1 VPDLAPPRPL
11 ARAVLGARVAL
22 ERLGDRL
29 LPAEVAALNR
39 SIGFAPAFTM
49 RALAE
54 LDVPEALGGR
64 RRSAR
69 EIATEKGLDA
79 DALHRVMRYAA
90 LHGLLKLDRRGRF
103 RLTRT
108 GRVLLA
114 DHPHSMRPWILYLT
128 ERSTQEAWAG
138 VTETIRTGEPSFP
151 ATHGESV
158 WSYFEKHPREEAQF
172 AAGMRRITEIDL
184 PSIVAGYPWPDN
196 GTVCDVA
203 GGIGTLLTGVLK
215 ARPGLRGVLV
225 DAPGV
230 LREAEDHLRRNGV
243 HDRVELSEGN
253 FFESIVAQADVYVMK
268 DVLHDWDDERCR
280 TILRTVRAAMPP
292 QSKLVLVETLQE
304 PNAVEPVAS
313 FVDVHMLTQT
323 DGGRQRSVAEL
334 HALLRDAGLEPG
346 QVTRTANP
354 ALVEAI
360 ASGSPPT

>member
-1 VPDLAPPRPL
+1 MADFAPPRPI
-11 ARAVLGARVAL
+11 ARAVLGARIAL
-22 ERLGDRL
+22 DRIGDRI
-29 LPAEVAALNR
+29 LPAEIGTLNK

-54 LDVPEALGGR
+54 LEIPEALGTR
-64 RRSAR
+64 RRKAT

-90 LHGLLKLDRRGRF
+90 LHGLLKLDKRGRF

-114 DHPHSMRPWILYLT
+114 EHPHSMRPWILYLT
-128 ERSTQEAWAG
+128 ERSTMEAWAN
-138 VTETIRTGEPSFP
+138 VTESIRTGEPSFP
-151 ATHGESV
+151 LTHGESI
-158 WSYFEKHPREEAQF
+158 WSYFEKNPREEAQF
-172 AAGMRRITEIDL
+172 AAGMRRITEVDL
-184 PSIVAGYPWPDN
+184 PSIVAGYPWPES

-215 ARPGLRGVLV
+215 ARPNLRGVLV
-225 DAPGV
+225 DGPGV
-230 LREAEDHLRRNGV
+230 LREAEEHLRREGV
-243 HDRVELSEGN
+243 RDRVELSEGN
-253 FFESIVAQADVYVMK
+253 FFESVTAKADVYVMK

-292 QSKLVLVETLQE
+292 GSRLVLVETLQE

-334 HALLRDAGLEPG
+334 HALLRDADLEPG
-346 QVTRTANP
+346 EVRRTANP
-354 ALVEAI
+354 ALVEGI
-360 ASGSPPT
+360 ASGSPRT